1 MKKYSILLL
10 IFVSGFCIN
19 NSIART
25 IPNDPGYKVTVYT
38 KEGYKLEGLLLSAT
52 DSQLLIYPGKYKE
65 WKKKVKYK
73 TVYYHFRKIQKLQLK
88 KTGSLMAKSPGK
100 KNEGSI
106 FLLNGDME
114 SFRLFRKSLLQ

>member
-10 IFVSGFCIN
+10 LFVSGFCIN

-25 IPNDPGYKVTVYT
+25 ISNDPGYKVTVYT

-65 WKKKVKYK
+65 WKKKVKYI

-88 KTGSLMAKSPGK
+88 KTGPLLAKSHGK

-106 FLLNGDME
+106 FMLNGDIE
-114 SFRLFRKSLLQ
+114 SFRLFRKSLPQ